1 MMEYI
6 SLWALP
12 ALSNREGA
20 KRYITHA
27 EKILGRPLTDQ
38 ERAYLENVIEQGNRV
53 ERWLRE
59 LGYFDSTPRGE
70 LLRRKGI
77 VAKDDDE
84 ARRILA
90 ELEGEGRI

>member
-38 ERAYLENVIEQGNRV
+38 ERAYLEDLIEQGNRGGAMAEGTGV
-53 ERWLRE
+53 LRFH
-59 LGYFDSTPRGE
+59 LGGK